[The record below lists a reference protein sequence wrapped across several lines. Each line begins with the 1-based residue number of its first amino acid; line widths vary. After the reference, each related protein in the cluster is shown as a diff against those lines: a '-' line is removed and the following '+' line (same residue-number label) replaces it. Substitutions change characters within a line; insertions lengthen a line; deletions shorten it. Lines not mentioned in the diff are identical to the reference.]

1 MALTSFWWTSGH
13 VGQTNNNKT
22 STIMIPRIRKMSVLD
37 DYILFVKFDD
47 GYKVL
52 YDVKDDIKTLPS
64 FRALV
69 DVYGLFKQAQL
80 DKPNL
85 CILERQDRSSQRQ
98 YLWVWKGCIIT
109 IPPSA
114 ICRNVLDGIVKC
126 KSPTLVRCASGKR
139 GGNCHRKGMYIFLKQ
154 QNFCE

>member
-1 MALTSFWWTSGH
+1 
-13 VGQTNNNKT
+13 
-22 STIMIPRIRKMSVLD
+22 MIPRIRKITNKD
-37 DYILFVKFDD
+37 KYIILVEFDD

-85 CILERQDRSSQRQ
+85 CILERQDKSSQRQ
-98 YLWVWKGCIIT
+98 YL
-109 IPPSA
+109 
-114 ICRNVLDGIVKC
+114 
-126 KSPTLVRCASGKR
+126 
-139 GGNCHRKGMYIFLKQ
+139 
-154 QNFCE
+154 

>member
-1 MALTSFWWTSGH
+1 
-13 VGQTNNNKT
+13 
-22 STIMIPRIRKMSVLD
+22 MSVLY
-37 DYILFVKFDD
+37 DYILFVEFDD

-85 CILERQDRSSQRQ
+85 CILERQDRFSQRQ
-98 YLWVWKGCIIT
+98 YLCVWKGCIIKV
-109 IPPSA
+109 PPWFAVQMGSVVGTVA
-114 ICRNVLDGIVKC
+114 VKVC
-126 KSPTLVRCASGKR
+126 
-139 GGNCHRKGMYIFLKQ
+139 IFFETANFLRI
-154 QNFCE
+154 NFCKVPCF

>member
-1 MALTSFWWTSGH
+1 
-13 VGQTNNNKT
+13 
-22 STIMIPRIRKMSVLD
+22 MSVLD
-37 DYILFVKFDD
+37 DYILFVEFDD

-85 CILERQDRSSQRQ
+85 CILERQDRYSQRQ
-98 YLWVWKGCIIT
+98 YLWVWKGSIMKILVSSFLMISNRK
-109 IPPSA
+109 IPA
-114 ICRNVLDGIVKC
+114 VGK
-126 KSPTLVRCASGKR
+126 ASYGR
-139 GGNCHRKGMYIFLKQ
+139 DFS
-154 QNFCE
+154 FP

>member
-1 MALTSFWWTSGH
+1 
-13 VGQTNNNKT
+13 
-22 STIMIPRIRKMSVLD
+22 MIPRIKKMSVLD

-52 YDVKDDIKTLPS
+52 YDVKDDIKTLHS

-85 CILERQDRSSQRQ
+85 CILERQDRYSQRQ
-98 YLWVWKGCIIT
+98 YL
-109 IPPSA
+109 
-114 ICRNVLDGIVKC
+114 
-126 KSPTLVRCASGKR
+126 
-139 GGNCHRKGMYIFLKQ
+139 
-154 QNFCE
+154 